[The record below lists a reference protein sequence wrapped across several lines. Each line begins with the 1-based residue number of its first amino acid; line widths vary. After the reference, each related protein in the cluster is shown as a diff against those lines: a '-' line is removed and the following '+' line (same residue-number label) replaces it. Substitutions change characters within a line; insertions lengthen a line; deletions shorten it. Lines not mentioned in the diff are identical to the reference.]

1 VRTSRS
7 GGSEEERTV
16 DGTAQS
22 LVKLVDGLFNSSPHL
37 IWKRRTGTL
46 PIRITRQKEITMN
59 DHCGHTKHTSA
70 KPESTSKSIPPAP
83 VKPDPHAGHDM
94 GKSKM
99 PATPPKPGD
108 NK

>member
-1 VRTSRS
+1 
-7 GGSEEERTV
+7 
-16 DGTAQS
+16 
-22 LVKLVDGLFNSSPHL
+22 
-37 IWKRRTGTL
+37 
-46 PIRITRQKEITMN
+46 MN